1 MSNAIVLDNVSKRFR
16 LYHSRPTT
24 LQEKFV
30 SLLQPSKSS
39 EQQQEP
45 EDFWALQEISIEIE
59 QGQTVGLIGP
69 NGSGKSTA
77 LKLMARILE
86 PTSGSIRVNGRV
98 SALLEL
104 GAGFHPDLTG
114 RENIFL
120 NGALLGLN
128 RDDIERHFDEIV
140 EFSELESFIDMPVK
154 HYSSGMYMRL
164 GFSVAVHLDPDIL
177 LIDEVL
183 AVGDASFQN
192 KCFERLS
199 DLRRSDVTVV
209 LVSHDLG
216 TVQSMCDKAYWFS
229 HGNMVESGQPT
240 DVIMSYLSRV
250 AKDDEQR
257 SKDSRR
263 SSPDEDDNEHRWG
276 SGKVRIDKVELCGAG
291 GESKAVFHTD
301 EPLGIRMHYVA
312 DEPVDNPI
320 FGIAIHHKNGT
331 HVSGPNTRFN
341 DTQIS
346 EVHGKGVVEYKIPS
360 LPLLPGTYDVSV
372 AVTNFED
379 TEIFDYHDRLY
390 PFRVYPGD
398 MKEKYGLMTMRGSW
412 HIENEHIS
420 DEDSVYVSP
429 NGAPR

>member
-1 MSNAIVLDNVSKRFR
+1 MANAIVLEDVAKRFR
-16 LYHSRPTT
+16 LYHSRPRT

-30 SLLQPSKSS
+30 SLLQMPTRSAQPKTS
-39 EQQQEP
+39 EE
-45 EDFWALQEISIEIE
+45 FWALRDVSLEIE
-59 QGQTVGLIGP
+59 RGQTVGLIGP

-86 PTSGSIRVNGRV
+86 PTSGVITVDGRV

-128 RDDIERHFDEIV
+128 QDDIERHFDEIV
-140 EFSELESFIDMPVK
+140 AFSELESFIDMPVK

-192 KCFERLS
+192 KCFERLA

-216 TVQSMCDKAYWFS
+216 TVQSMCDKVYWFS
-229 HGNMVESGQPT
+229 HGDLVESGQPT
-240 DVIMSYLSRV
+240 DVIMSYLNDV
-250 AKDDEQR
+250 AKKDEQQGW
-257 SKDSRR
+257 DQNT
-263 SSPDEDDNEHRWG
+263 DGATENNDHRWG
-276 SGKVRIDKVELCGAG
+276 NGKIRIEKVELCDEDGTAK
-291 GESKAVFHTD
+291 SVFHTND
-301 EPLGIRMHYVA
+301 SMVVRMHYA
-312 DEPVDNPI
+312 AKREIERPV
-320 FGIAIHHKNGT
+320 FGIAIHDRNGT
-331 HVSGPNTRFN
+331 HICGPNTRF
-341 DTQIS
+341 DDIQIP
-346 EVHGKGVVEYKIPS
+346 EAAGTGIVEYRIPM
-360 LPLLPGTYDVSV
+360 LPLLAGTYEVSV
-372 AVTNFED
+372 AATNFED
-379 TEIFDYHDRLY
+379 SEMFDYHDRLY

-398 MKEKYGLMTMRGSW
+398 VKEKYGLLTMRGSW
-412 HIENEHIS
+412 HVHSEPAPSSNT
-420 DEDSVYVSP
+420 VYAAP
-429 NGAPR
+429 NGASR